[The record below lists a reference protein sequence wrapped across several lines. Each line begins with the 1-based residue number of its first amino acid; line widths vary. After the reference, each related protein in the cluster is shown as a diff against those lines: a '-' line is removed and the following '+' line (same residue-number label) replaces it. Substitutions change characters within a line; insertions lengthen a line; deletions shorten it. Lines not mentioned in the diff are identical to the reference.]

1 MAFKFMHVFVVHQNV
16 FSAIFWFVVVL
27 EFGHVA
33 HMLHKIQE
41 KHKVS
46 HTSVLPITDFFPN
59 NDLDNDD
66 AIIKQAQLKSNIYI
80 MTYPD

>member
-1 MAFKFMHVFVVHQNV
+1 
-16 FSAIFWFVVVL
+16 
-27 EFGHVA
+27 VA
-33 HMLHKIQE
+33 HMLHKMQE
-41 KHKVS
+41 KHKVP

>member
-1 MAFKFMHVFVVHQNV
+1 
-16 FSAIFWFVVVL
+16 
-27 EFGHVA
+27 
-33 HMLHKIQE
+33 MLHKMQE